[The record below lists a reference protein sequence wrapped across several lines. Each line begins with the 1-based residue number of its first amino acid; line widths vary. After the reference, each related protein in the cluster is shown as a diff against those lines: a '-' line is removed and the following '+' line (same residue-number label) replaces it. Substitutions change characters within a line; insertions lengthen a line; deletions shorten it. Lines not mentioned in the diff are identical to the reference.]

1 MNYAKALIFCT
12 GLMFCAPITAFGQ
25 DENKKD
31 KGTVSAGYE
40 TNTIFYFN
48 DKKNGEAGAVAP
60 EGKFGSNNYLKADY
74 TIGAFS
80 AGVQLEAYLPATL
93 GLFSNSGTLREA
105 RLDFYASYV
114 NKGWD
119 VRIGSIYDQFGSGL
133 LFRTYEDRTLG
144 INNALRGVRV
154 AYTFGDYLTV
164 KALYGLVRD
173 NFNYSLNDNCSMAAG
188 ADVSFSLSRV
198 LKSDLFDLSIEGSIL
213 DKYEKNRG
221 NMFPPS
227 KPNNLGYSGRISF
240 GIAGFTLKGEYMTRN
255 TDFGGYNSFTYNTVD
270 TLRRGEAIVVEM
282 GYSGYGFGGLVTF
295 RTMTNPFLQGISSK
309 TRIDNYTYINYVPA
323 LTQQHT
329 YMLASL
335 NPYSAQPDEIGG
347 QADLYYN
354 FKRGTV
360 LGGRKGMKIH
370 ANFSNFF
377 GRLDD
382 MINGGLKDKPQLL
395 YRDLTVDIERWF
407 GKDFKMILFYSWQTV
422 NATAVGHGDE
432 LWTSHI
438 AVADL
443 TYKFNRKY
451 SLRMELQHLFTEQ
464 DQKNWAAALLEFNVA
479 PRWSVSVQDMWN
491 YGDTKTHYFSGS
503 VSYSYSK
510 IRAALNFGRFK
521 EGYLCS
527 GGVCR
532 VTPAYTGIN
541 LALTVN
547 L

>member
-1 MNYAKALIFCT
+1 MNYAKALICCAS
-12 GLMFCAPITAFGQ
+12 LMFCAIIPTFAQ
-25 DENKKD
+25 DEEEKD
-31 KGTVSAGYE
+31 RGTVSAGYE
-40 TNTIFYFN
+40 TNTTFYFN

-60 EGKFGSNNYLKADY
+60 EGKFGSNNYVKVDY
-74 TIGAFS
+74 IKGAFS
-80 AGVQLEAYLPATL
+80 AGIQLEGYLPAIQ
-93 GLFSNSGTLREA
+93 GLFPQNLDNKMLMRK
-105 RLDFYASYV
+105 DFYVSFKD
-114 NKGWD
+114 KGWD
-119 VRIGSIYDQFGSGL
+119 IRVGSLYEQFGSGL
-133 LFRTYEDRTLG
+133 LLRTYEDRTLG
-144 INNALRGVRV
+144 INNALQGFRV

-164 KALYGLVRD
+164 KALYGRIRNLPFDVEQTFTD
-173 NFNYSLNDNCSMAAG
+173 YSKATAAG
-188 ADVSFSLSRV
+188 ADISFSLSRV
-198 LKSDLFDLSIEGSIL
+198 LETDRFDLAIEGSVL
-213 DKYEKNRG
+213 DKYEPDPMIG
-221 NMFPPS
+221 GPHAT
-227 KPNNLGYSGRISF
+227 GYSGRISF
-240 GIAGFTLKGEYMTRN
+240 GIDGFTLKGEYMNRKSDPAPYNNLDSTRN
-255 TDFGGYNSFTYNTVD
+255 
-270 TLRRGEAIVVEM
+270 EAILVEM
-282 GYSGYGFGGLVTF
+282 GYSGYGFGGLLTF
-295 RTMTNPFLQGISSK
+295 RKVSNPFLQGFRMEPQ
-309 TRIDNYTYINYVPA
+309 TNYYTFINYVPA

-335 NPYSAQPDEIGG
+335 NPYSTQPDEIGG

-360 LGGRKGMKIH
+360 LGGRKGMKVH
-370 ANFSNFF
+370 VNYSNFY
-377 GRLDD
+377 GRKID
-382 MINGGLKDKPQLL
+382 INTGALKKNNQLL